1 MTYLGHLENG
11 ILVLE
16 NGATIPEGARVRVEL
31 LPSIEANRES
41 DDENGPTM
49 YDHYKSI
56 IGVIKDL
63 PPDFAAQHDHY
74 IHGTPKKQ
82 Q

>member
-1 MTYLGHLENG
+1 MTYLGHFENG

-31 LPSIEANRES
+31 LPSAEGNGNSGDES
-41 DDENGPTM
+41 GSTM

-56 IGVIKDL
+56 IGVIKDM
-63 PPDFAAQHDHY
+63 PPDFATQHDHY
-74 IHGTPKKQ
+74 IHGTPKK
-82 Q
+82 